1 MFDWP
6 LELLVWHN
14 MHDLW
19 STAMDLGERGFTID
33 SSPFLKSHI
42 ESKTVRLYNYH
53 DIPYFLRGNP
63 YVTSGY
69 RAFLSI
75 RLCFKSLF
83 VLSNES
89 INIWSHLVGFFF
101 FFYLLLA
108 DNLVR
113 IPENNGTFSDH
124 VVLTLLLIGFMIS
137 MFFSACYH
145 LFCCHSEKVFHLW
158 LSLDLAGI
166 SLGLCACYIPAIYYA
181 FYCHVTWQ
189 GIYLIGV
196 VLLTVI
202 SLAFQFHPL
211 FLTSRWASRRLLLFC
226 GLVAYGI
233 GPSLHWAL
241 LLGGWN
247 NFTVRLFLPKV
258 VVMYL
263 LGVLA
268 LGFYAFK
275 IPERYFPGKV
285 NFVGSSHQ
293 WWHLFIVLAYY
304 WWHRSNVIYMKYRL
318 KYQCSA
324 YDELASS
331 ELPFEFL

>member
-1 MFDWP
+1 M
-6 LELLVWHN
+6 L
-14 MHDLW
+14 DL
-19 STAMDLGERGFTID
+19 SSAEIDLCERGFKAD
-33 SSPFLKSHI
+33 PKSPFPL
-42 ESKTVRLYNYH
+42 ESKTVALYDYH
-53 DIPYFLRGNP
+53 DVPYFLRGNP

-69 RAFLSI
+69 RAFLSFRMCI
-75 RLCFKSLF
+75 KSLF

-101 FFYLLLA
+101 FFYLLLV

-124 VVLTLLLIGFMIS
+124 VVLTSLLIGYMIS

-166 SLGLCACYIPAIYYA
+166 SLGLCACYIPAVYYA

-189 GIYLIGV
+189 GLYLSGV
-196 VLLTVI
+196 VFLTVI
-202 SLAFQFHPL
+202 SLAFQFHPS

-226 GLVAYGI
+226 SLVAYGI
-233 GPSLHWAL
+233 GPSLHWVL

-247 NFTVRLFLPKV
+247 DYSVRLFIPKV

-263 LGVLA
+263 LGILA
-268 LGFYAFK
+268 LGFYALK

-285 NFVGSSHQ
+285 NYVGSSHQ
-293 WWHLFIVLAYY
+293 WWHLFIVLAFF
-304 WWHRSNVIYMKYRL
+304 WWHKSNVTYMKYRL

-324 YDELASS
+324 YNELSS
-331 ELPFEFL
+331 SDSLFDLL